1 MKTFKTLVFTA
12 VLVFSLAFTT
22 YGSGGDVDVP
32 GAKPS
37 PTPQLLVS
45 NQDSLVTYTE
55 TQHTEEVTTQ
65 TSDYLFYEAL
75 AALLSVY

>member
-1 MKTFKTLVFTA
+1 MKSFKTLLFA
-12 VLVFSLAFTT
+12 ALLMFSTGIHT
-22 YGSGGDVDVP
+22 YAGDVDVP

-37 PTPQLLVS
+37 PTPQIVTAY
-45 NQDSLVTYTE
+45 QDPVVTCTDIHYTGE
-55 TQHTEEVTTQ
+55 AAIPE

>member
-1 MKTFKTLVFTA
+1 MKSVNNFVFA
-12 VLVFSLAFTT
+12 ALLVFSLGFNTFA
-22 YGSGGDVDVP
+22 GEVEVP

-37 PTPQLLVS
+37 PTPQIVTAY
-45 NQDSLVTYTE
+45 QDPVVTCTDIHYTGE
-55 TQHTEEVTTQ
+55 AAIPE

>member
-1 MKTFKTLVFTA
+1 MKSFKTLVFA
-12 VLVFSLAFTT
+12 ALLMFSIGLNAHA
-22 YGSGGDVDVP
+22 GDVDVP

-37 PTPQLLVS
+37 PTPQLMVA
-45 NQDSLVTYTE
+45 NQDPVTTWTE
-55 TQHTEEVTTQ
+55 TQHTEEAATSE

>member
-1 MKTFKTLVFTA
+1 MKTFKTLVFAA
-12 VLVFSLAFTT
+12 VLVFSLAFST
-22 YGSGGDVDVP
+22 YAGDVDVP

-37 PTPQLLVS
+37 PTPQLMS
-45 NQDSLVTYTE
+45 TNQDSLITYTE
-55 TQHTEEVTTQ
+55 TQHAEDATSE